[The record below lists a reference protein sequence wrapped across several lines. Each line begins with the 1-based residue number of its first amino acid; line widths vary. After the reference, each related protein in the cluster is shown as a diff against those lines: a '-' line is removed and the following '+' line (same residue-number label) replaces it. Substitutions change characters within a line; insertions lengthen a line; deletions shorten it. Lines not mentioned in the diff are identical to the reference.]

1 MWGVGISLDKKWV
14 DKINDIS
21 RKDRMIA
28 IMILVQGTIFSFISV
43 YALQGCL
50 GNKQKADFYDS
61 LINVVRNVGEKEI
74 VVIAG
79 HFTNHVGINPEN
91 YED

>member
-1 MWGVGISLDKKWV
+1 MV
-14 DKINDIS
+14 
-21 RKDRMIA
+21 
-28 IMILVQGTIFSFISV
+28 LVQGIIFSFISV
-43 YALQGCL
+43 YALQGL

-91 YED
+91 YEE